1 MSGFSETI
9 KLILTYFQFSD
20 IRIESNKKELSF
32 IKEWLYKPVWKMPE
46 SIQSYTSYLL
56 KQAKLGKKMVKE
68 VKMGTRTKV
77 EKRVLDDFEKLSKE
91 HRKEVL
97 DFVSYLKAKEE
108 LSATK
113 AILEDDDFLKSIMK
127 GDEDFNRGR
136 FKKWSE
142 VKEDV

>member
-1 MSGFSETI
+1 MI
-9 KLILTYFQFSD
+9 
-20 IRIESNKKELSF
+20 
-32 IKEWLYKPVWKMPE
+32 
-46 SIQSYTSYLL
+46 
-56 KQAKLGKKMVKE
+56 KE
-68 VKMGTRTKV
+68 VKVETKT
-77 EKRVLDDFEKLSKE
+77 KDKKKVLADFEKLSKE

-97 DFVSYLKAKEE
+97 DFVAYLKAKEE

-127 GDEDFNRGR
+127 GDEDFKRGR